1 MCVKESD
8 VREVL
13 LYRPGLVT
21 VATSFM
27 TAASAVFMLE
37 DNAVRQVADLRR
49 RRREARPVGALSLL
63 FIHIYVTQIKRFLQA
78 HWAAGHWTRAWCS
91 PCWSTLPH
99 TGLSV
104 PRFAALTA
112 EGICKCSVCFLYQ
125 NMSGV
130 NAVTVP
136 CSW

>member
-13 LYRPGLVT
+13 LYRAGLVT

-37 DNAVRQVADLRR
+37 GNAVRQVADLRLSAVAALYPHLR
-49 RRREARPVGALSLL
+49 HPDQALPPGALGGRPLIEGL
-63 FIHIYVTQIKRFLQA
+63 VQCVLEHLAA
-78 HWAAGHWTRAWCS
+78 HWFVGPT
-91 PCWSTLPH
+91 
-99 TGLSV
+99 
-104 PRFAALTA
+104 FAALTA

>member
-37 DNAVRQVADLRR
+37 GNAVRQVADLRR

-63 FIHIYVTQIKRFLQA
+63 FIHIYVTQIKRFLQHEYEWCECSNTVHA
-78 HWAAGHWTRAWCS
+78 HGN
-91 PCWSTLPH
+91 P
-99 TGLSV
+99 
-104 PRFAALTA
+104 
-112 EGICKCSVCFLYQ
+112 VC
-125 NMSGV
+125 
-130 NAVTVP
+130 
-136 CSW
+136 